1 MIQSTI
7 YLNASMKN
15 FIIISPHFPQT
26 YYRFA
31 EALKNNGFRVL
42 GIGDA
47 SFFELSNELR
57 NCLDEYYCCYDMDNF
72 ENEKHAVA
80 HFKGKYGDIDYL
92 ESNNEYWLEKDSWLR
107 NDFDVKNGVRPDEL
121 KYWQHKSM
129 MKELYKK
136 AGAKVADY
144 ILVSSKE
151 ELLKFIDK
159 VGYPVFIK
167 PDMGVGA
174 ADDYKIENSEDVNA
188 FFDKKDPNIAYICE
202 QYITGNIVSFD
213 GVCDDDSN
221 VVFCASN
228 VFPPS
233 VADVVQEGKD
243 LFYYTVKEVPEDL
256 KEIGKKV
263 IKSFNVKKRFFHL
276 EFFRLTKDVPNVG
289 KINDIVALETNMR
302 PAGGFT
308 PDLINFSQSINCYQ
322 IYADVIAFNE
332 NRQDLNM
339 PKYFAACAS
348 RRDWVSY
355 VNDDQAILNKYHDNL
370 CNYGRYPDVL
380 SGAMG
385 NRFFMAKFDTLEE
398 VNQFQEFCE
407 ARN

>member
-1 MIQSTI
+1 
-7 YLNASMKN
+7 MKN

-42 GIGDA
+42 GVGDA
-47 SFFELSNELR
+47 SYFEISHELR
-57 NCLDEYYCCYDMDNF
+57 NCLDEYYCCFDMEDY
-72 ENEKHAVA
+72 ENEKRAVG
-80 HFKGKYGDIDYL
+80 HFRNKYGIIDYL
-92 ESNNEYWLEKDSWLR
+92 ESNNEFWLEKDSWLR
-107 NDFDVKNGVRPDEL
+107 NDFNIPNGVRPDEL

-136 AGAKVADY
+136 AGAKTADY
-144 ILVSSKE
+144 TIVTDKE
-151 ELLKFIDK
+151 SLLKFIDK

-174 ADDYKIENSEDVNA
+174 EGDFKIENSGDVDE
-188 FFDKKDPNIAYICE
+188 FFNKKESWITYICE
-202 QYITGNIVSFD
+202 QFVTGDIVSFD
-213 GVCDDDSN
+213 GICDEDSN

-233 VADVVQEGKD
+233 VAEVVKEGKD

-256 KEIGKKV
+256 KGIGQKV
-263 IKSFNVKKRFFHL
+263 IKAFNVKKRFFHL

-289 KINDIVALETNMR
+289 KVNDIVALETNMR
-302 PAGGFT
+302 PAGGYT
-308 PDLINFSQSINCYQ
+308 PDLINFSQSVNCYQ
-322 IYADVIAFNE
+322 IYADVMAFNE
-332 NRQDLNM
+332 NRQDMNL

-355 VNDDQAILNKYHDNL
+355 ANDDNAVYEKYRNNI
-370 CNYGRYPDVL
+370 CNAGRYPDVL

-398 VNQFQEFCE
+398 IQEFQEFCE
-407 ARN
+407 ARR